1 MIFKVKAVIGI
12 FAVIVALILYSELST
27 ASDSY
32 KMSDSGITN
41 NANQK
46 TNNCKDRLS
55 CLVSQKDAAA
65 LSVLDACIDESIKK
79 EPYLL
84 GLIACKESLKSIVSE
99 CKFSEQSQMNICQDS
114 KLSSFLNEID
124 HKISYVQKSD
134 NGRTGDVLGQ
144 FNYLNQKSIEYCSNA
159 RVNSTLNGC
168 KQIMNQIKSDC
179 NTFGNVESCSDL
191 RINSI
196 LYKKPVTTPDIFES
210 TNQGILEFLD
220 TCEAMSKFDGKM
232 NQRCIDTAQKI
243 FLDCDLESP
252 TMACTDK
259 RLAQIASS

>member
-159 RVNSTLNGC
+159 RV
-168 KQIMNQIKSDC
+168 
-179 NTFGNVESCSDL
+179 
-191 RINSI
+191 
-196 LYKKPVTTPDIFES
+196 
-210 TNQGILEFLD
+210 
-220 TCEAMSKFDGKM
+220 
-232 NQRCIDTAQKI
+232 KI
-243 FLDCDLESP
+243 GR
-252 TMACTDK
+252 AHV
-259 RLAQIASS
+259 